1 MGQLNLSM
9 GKRGEAFEFF
19 KRAHERKPT
28 QVDTLYYL
36 AKLYAEDGERE
47 TAVKMLERALSQ
59 TYSALCTTTR
69 EQAQKLLD
77 EIRKPKRAW
86 L

>member
-1 MGQLNLSM
+1 MGQLNLAM
-9 GKRGEAFEFF
+9 GRREEAFGYF

-69 EQAQKLLD
+69 EQAQALLD
-77 EIRKPKRAW
+77 EIRKT
-86 L
+86 